1 MAVTQ
6 KEDSIIDKDDFLET
20 QEIIRKQ
27 IQSNSK
33 LTGAQKR
40 QCLQVLEGIGHSVIY
55 GGVRQHGITKAM
67 LKTAFPVFGKMSED
81 NRHNDKEPKVL
92 KVLTYL
98 IYQGIIQ

>member
-1 MAVTQ
+1 MRKRGETPWQ
-6 KEDSIIDKDDFLET
+6 LRKKEDSIIDKDDFLET

-55 GGVRQHGITKAM
+55 GGVRQLALPNHAENGISR
-67 LKTAFPVFGKMSED
+67 FWQNE
-81 NRHNDKEPKVL
+81 
-92 KVLTYL
+92 
-98 IYQGIIQ
+98 